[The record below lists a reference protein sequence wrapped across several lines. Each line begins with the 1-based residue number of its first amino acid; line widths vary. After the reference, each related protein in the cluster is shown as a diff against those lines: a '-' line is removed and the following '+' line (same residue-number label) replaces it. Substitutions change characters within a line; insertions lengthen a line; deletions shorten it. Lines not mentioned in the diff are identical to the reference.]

1 MKNARAYAQATRS
14 RSLAPKVEPLELR
27 TLLAATRIMPLGDS
41 ITESSAGRA
50 SYRYWLW
57 QSLQQASYD
66 VDFVGSQ
73 NGVAGGAPLFPNFD
87 QNHQGHSGYRADQL
101 RDNIIN
107 WANANRP
114 DIVLLHA
121 GTNDLLQGQ
130 GSNGTS
136 TEIGQIIDNL
146 RTVNPGVTVLLAR
159 IIPGATINVNSLNN
173 SITNLAASKNT
184 AQSRVI
190 LVDQQSG
197 FSASADLYDG
207 IHPTQGGE
215 QKMSG
220 KWLAAL
226 SSVLPPPGTPAPP
239 PAGTV
244 FVSDLAWASATN
256 GNGPVELDR
265 SSGENR
271 AGDGRTITLNGVTYS
286 KGLGVHAASEIRYS
300 LAGQYSSFLADV
312 GVDDE
317 VGNGGSVRF
326 QVYLDSATTPAF
338 DSQNMT
344 GGSATRQVNVDVAG
358 RTTLRLVVTTGGD
371 GDAYDHADWA
381 NARLLAS
388 GTPATPPAAPTG
400 LTATLAGTQTLPQI
414 SLAWTDAASD
424 ETGYR
429 VERRAGA
436 AGAWGEIAALPAGA
450 TSFTDSS
457 NLAAATTYTYRVYA
471 VNAGQSSAFSN
482 EASATTP
489 AAPAPPPPPPPPAGT
504 VFLSDLTWTAATNG
518 NGPVELDRSS
528 GEGGAGDGRIITLN
542 GVTYTKG
549 LGIHAA
555 SDIRYAINGQ
565 YTSFFSDIGVDD
577 EVGNDGSVRFQVF
590 FDAATTPAYDSG
602 NMFGSTATK
611 QISLNVTGV
620 NTLRLVVTNGGD
632 GNSYDHADWAN
643 ARLAASGTPVTPP
656 AAPTGLVATFAS
668 GQISLAWTDV
678 ATDETEYRIE
688 RKAGAAGAWA
698 EIAGLGASA
707 SSYVDSTN
715 LLPSTTYFYRVFAL
729 RNGTPS
735 GFSNEASASVPAPT
749 GLTYLS
755 DLAWVSA
762 VNGNGQVEIDTS
774 SGERF
779 ANDGRTISLGGQ
791 TYTKGL
797 GVHANST
804 IIYNLGGAYQ
814 TFASDVGVDDETGG
828 GGSVRFQVF
837 LDGAA
842 TPIYDSGNVFGL
854 AAAKQFSI
862 SVAGVQQLRLVVT
875 NAGDGDAYDHAD
887 WASARLF
894 A

>member
-1 MKNARAYAQATRS
+1 MRCQS
-14 RSLAPKVEPLELR
+14 VGPIVEPLEIR
-27 TLLAATRIMPLGDS
+27 ALLAATRIMPLGDS

-57 QSLQQASYD
+57 QSLQQANYD

-73 NGVAGGAPLFPNFD
+73 TGVAGGAPLFPNFD

-101 RDNIIN
+101 RDNIVN

-114 DIVLLHA
+114 DVVLLHA

-130 GSNGTS
+130 GSSGTS

-146 RTVNPGVTVLLAR
+146 RTVSPGVTVLLAR

-184 AQSRVI
+184 AQSPVI

-197 FSASADLYDG
+197 FSASGDLYDG

-215 QKMSG
+215 QKMSA

-226 SSVLPPPGTPAPP
+226 TSVLPPVAPPPPP

-244 FVSDLAWASATN
+244 FVSNLAWTSATN

-271 AGDGRTITLNGVTYS
+271 VGDGRTITLNGVTYS
-286 KGLGVHAASEIRYS
+286 KGLGVHADSDIRYA

-338 DSQNMT
+338 DSQNLT
-344 GGSATRQVNVDVAG
+344 GSSATRQVNVDVTG
-358 RTTLRLVVTTGGD
+358 MTTLRLVVTNGGD
-371 GDAYDHADWA
+371 GNAYDHADWA
-381 NARLLAS
+381 NARLIAGS
-388 GTPATPPAAPTG
+388 TPTTPPATPTG
-400 LTATLAGTQTLPQI
+400 LTTTLAGTQAIPQI
-414 SLAWTDAASD
+414 SLVWTDVATT
-424 ETGYR
+424 ETAYK
-429 VERRAGA
+429 VERKTGA
-436 AGAWGEIAALPAGA
+436 AGTWSEIATLAAGA
-450 TSFTDSS
+450 TSYIDSM
-457 NLAAATTYTYRVYA
+457 NLAASTTYFYRVSA
-471 VNAGQSSAFSN
+471 MNAGGSSEFSN

-489 AAPAPPPPPPPPAGT
+489 AAPAPPPPPSGT
-504 VFLSDLTWTAATNG
+504 VFLSDLTWTTATNG

-590 FDAATTPAYDSG
+590 FDTATTPVYDSG

-611 QISLNVTGV
+611 QVSLDVTGV

-656 AAPTGLVATFAS
+656 AAPTELTATFTPS
-668 GQISLAWTDV
+668 QISLAWTDV
-678 ATDETEYRIE
+678 AADETGYRIE
-688 RKAGAAGAWA
+688 RKAGALGAWA
-698 EIAGLGASA
+698 EIATLGANSN
-707 SSYVDSTN
+707 SYVDSSN
-715 LLPSTTYFYRVFAL
+715 LLPSTVYFYRVFAL
-729 RNGTPS
+729 RDGTPS
-735 GFSNEASASVPAPT
+735 ASSNEASATVPAPT

-762 VNGNGQVEIDTS
+762 VNGNGQVELDRS

-779 ANDGRTISLGGQ
+779 ANDGRTLSLGGQ
-791 TYTKGL
+791 TYAKGL

-875 NAGDGDAYDHAD
+875 SAGDGDAYDHAD
-887 WASARLF
+887 WANARLF